1 MSLIRKPIKI
11 VTIGGGSSYT
21 PELIEGFINRYDKLP
36 VKELWL
42 TDIEAGKEKL
52 DIITNL
58 SRRMVEKAGL
68 PMKIFSTLNRREA
81 LEGADFVTTQI
92 RVGLLEARIKDERI
106 PISFGFIGQ
115 ETNGAGGMFKGL
127 RTIPVILDIVKD
139 IQELC
144 PDAWMLNFTNPAG
157 MVSEAIVKYTNFK
170 KSIGLCNVPIGTAN
184 RFAKLLD
191 VDLSRVRM
199 EIQGSNHFFFVTD
212 VYLDGVSVFAEVMDR
227 YLNSTDDTIVRNIS
241 GIPFSENL
249 IRGINAIP
257 CVYLNYYFFQRE
269 QIEKQLKEYAE
280 GNVRGEV
287 VKRVEDELF
296 ELYKDENLKIKP
308 PQLEQ
313 RGGALYSDAACN
325 LISSIYND
333 TGDIQYVNIK
343 NNGTVSN
350 LPNDCVVEAA
360 SVITKSGPKPIALGE
375 LRPEFGGYIQHIKNF
390 EGLVV
395 KAAVEGSRR
404 DAIAAL
410 NINPLIGSDDL
421 ANKVFDA
428 LLDAH
433 RVYLP
438 QKF

>member
-1 MSLIRKPIKI
+1 MKPIKV

-36 VKELWL
+36 IKELWL
-42 TDIEAGKEKL
+42 VDIEEGKTKL

-58 SRRMVEKAGL
+58 SKRMVEKAGV
-68 PMKIFSTLNRREA
+68 PMKIISTLNRREA
-81 LEGADFVTTQI
+81 LAGADFVTTQM
-92 RVGLLEARIKDERI
+92 RVGLLDARIKDERI
-106 PISFGFIGQ
+106 PISFGLIGQ

-144 PDAWMLNFTNPAG
+144 PDAWLINFTNPAG
-157 MVSEAIVKYTNFK
+157 MVSEAIARYTNFT
-170 KSIGLCNVPIGTAN
+170 KSVGLCNIPITTAS
-184 RFAKLLD
+184 RFAKLLG

-212 VYLDGVSVFAEVMDR
+212 VFLDGTSVFAEVLDK
-227 YLNSTDDTIVRNIS
+227 YINSTDDTIVRNIS
-241 GIPFSENL
+241 GLPFSENL
-249 IRGINAIP
+249 LRGLNAIP
-257 CVYLNYYFFQRE
+257 CVYLNYYFFQKE
-269 QIEKQLKEYAE
+269 QVQKQLKEYEE

-287 VKRVEDELF
+287 VKRLEDELF
-296 ELYKDENLKIKP
+296 ELYKDESLNIKP
-308 PQLEQ
+308 PQLEK

-325 LISSIYND
+325 LIASIYND

-343 NNGTVSN
+343 NNGTISN

-375 LRPEFGGYIQHIKNF
+375 LKPEFGGYVQHIKTF
-390 EGLVV
+390 EWLAV
-395 KAAVEGSRR
+395 KAAVEGKR
-404 DAIAAL
+404 DNAIAAL
-410 NINPLIGSDDL
+410 NVNPLIGSDDL

-428 LLDAH
+428 LYEAH
-433 RVYLP
+433 KEYLP
-438 QKF
+438 QTF